1 MTDAGTIRD
10 PRRTPVGDRASTA
23 ARLDELV
30 AALAGCEDADA
41 AIATAIERAVR
52 TTGSA
57 AAAIVGGGEI
67 VASVGLDA
75 EPDPGP
81 AIAAILAGE
90 TGSLAL
96 EAIGRCHATAVTI
109 VDPDLDG
116 LVLARRD
123 GAFDGEE
130 ANLLRGFARVL
141 ALTLRALRTMRSER
155 ALRLESERR
164 GAENERL
171 LESLLERQLLFE
183 RLSRIQS
190 SIVARLAID
199 DVLEAIVDGAAELL
213 SDETVGLRLVD
224 RDDRSRMTL
233 VASRGVAPELLEEI
247 RFGRVGEGAGGQAIL
262 REELV
267 VIDGYDRREEAIPQF
282 AERGLRAAMAAPVRE
297 GDRVVG
303 SLAVA
308 RAKDGHGFTA
318 AERDILVAF
327 AKHASIALTDART
340 VQDAI
345 DQALQ
350 DPLTKLPNR
359 ALLAD
364 RLDTALARAE
374 RHGSEAAILFCDL
387 DQFKNVNDSL
397 GHAAGDELL
406 VAVGRRLFGCIGA
419 EDAVARFGGDE
430 FAVLIDDTSR
440 TDPRE
445 LAERIL
451 RALEEPFAVRG
462 MEVFLAGSIGI
473 ATGGSRSED
482 LLRNADLAM
491 YEAKRRGSGYE
502 RFRPELHAA
511 VVERLALEAELK
523 RAILAGQLDVH
534 YQPIFE
540 LEARRIVAVE
550 ALARWDHPARGALAP
565 ADFIPL
571 AEQTGAIV
579 GLGRFVL
586 DHATRAASRWQREAA
601 AGGDVAVSVN
611 VSLIQLEQGGI
622 VEAVRDVLAGSG
634 IRPGTLTLEL
644 TETAF
649 GSDARRMAAL
659 LQELSDLDVELAID
673 DFGTGFSS
681 LQHLQHFPIDQL
693 KIPKPF
699 VDGLGPAGDDAA
711 LVKAILDIGQSLGL
725 RVVAEGIERP
735 EQLERLR
742 ELGCRYGQGYLLGRP
757 GEAAAIHAA
766 LAGARQA

>member
-1 MTDAGTIRD
+1 MADPKISGAAGRALVSGGWT
-10 PRRTPVGDRASTA
+10 TQQLAEFVG
-23 ARLDELV
+23 
-30 AALAGCEDADA
+30 ALTGIEDGEA
-41 AIATAIERAVR
+41 AIQAAVERAAE
-52 TTGSA
+52 TTESEAG
-57 AAAIVGGGEI
+57 AIVAGGRV
-67 VASVGLDA
+67 VASIGFGAGPVP
-75 EPDPGP
+75 EPEIG
-81 AIAAILAGE
+81 
-90 TGSLAL
+90 
-96 EAIGRCHATAVTI
+96 AIGAGDSVSLEIRGIGQCHATAVPI
-109 VDPDLDG
+109 DDQRLDS
-116 LVLARRD
+116 LVLARH
-123 GAFDGEE
+123 GEPFAGEE
-130 ANLLRGFARVL
+130 SNLLRGIARVL
-141 ALTLRALRTMRSER
+141 SLTLRTIRTMSSER
-155 ALRLESERR
+155 EQRLESERR

-199 DVLEAIVDGAAELL
+199 DVLEAIVEGAAELL
-213 SDETVGLRLVD
+213 SDETVGLRLID

-233 VASRGVAPELLEEI
+233 VASRGIDPELIEKV
-247 RFGRVGEGAGGQAIL
+247 RFGKVGEGVGGQAIL

-267 VIDGYDRREEAIPQF
+267 VIDGHDRRGEAIPYF
-282 AERGLRAAMAAPVRE
+282 AQLGVKSAMAAPVRE
-297 GDRVVG
+297 GDTVVG
-303 SLAVA
+303 SLTVA
-308 RAKDGHGFTA
+308 REKGGHDYTE
-318 AERDILVAF
+318 AEREILVAL

-406 VAVGRRLFGCIGA
+406 VAVGRRLVGCVGA
-419 EDAVARFGGDE
+419 EDTVARFGGDE
-430 FAVLIDDTSR
+430 FAVLVGNTAR
-440 TDPRE
+440 TDPRA
-445 LAERIL
+445 LAGRVL

-462 MEVFLAGSIGI
+462 MEVFLNGSIGI
-473 ATGGSRSED
+473 AAGSSRTED
-482 LLRNADLAM
+482 LLRDADLAM

-502 RFRPELHAA
+502 AFQPEMHAA
-511 VVERLALEAELK
+511 VIERLALEAELK
-523 RAILAGQLDVH
+523 RTILAGQLELH

-540 LEARRIVAVE
+540 LGSRRIVAVE
-550 ALARWDHPARGALAP
+550 ALVRWDHPARGALAP

-571 AEQTGAIV
+571 AEQTGAIIA
-579 GLGRFVL
+579 LGRFVL
-586 DHATRAASRWQREAA
+586 DQATRTAARWQQQAA
-601 AGGDVAVSVN
+601 AGRDVAVSVN

-622 VEAVRDVLAGSG
+622 VDAVREVLAGSG
-634 IRPGTLTLEL
+634 IQPGTLTLEL

-659 LQELSDLDVELAID
+659 LQELSELDVELAID

-699 VDGLGPAGDDAA
+699 VDGLGQTGDDAA
-711 LVKAILDIGQSLGL
+711 LTEAILDIGQSLGL

-735 EQLERLR
+735 EQLERLC

-757 GEAAAIHAA
+757 IDAAAILAA
-766 LAGARQA
+766 LASATEA

>member
-1 MTDAGTIRD
+1 MTD
-10 PRRTPVGDRASTA
+10 PRTTSSADRTLVGGGGWMTQQLAEFVGVLADFE
-23 ARLDELV
+23 DGE
-30 AALAGCEDADA
+30 AALRA
-41 AIATAIERAVR
+41 AIERIAEM
-52 TTGSA
+52 TESEAG
-57 AAAIVGGGEI
+57 AIVAAGAVVASIGFGAEPVPEREIGAI
-67 VASVGLDA
+67 VAGEATTLELHGVG
-75 EPDPGP
+75 GCH
-81 AIAAILAGE
+81 AIAVPIDGP
-90 TGSLAL
+90 G
-96 EAIGRCHATAVTI
+96 
-109 VDPDLDG
+109 LDG
-116 LVLARRD
+116 LVLARY
-123 GAFDGEE
+123 GEPFAGEE
-130 ANLLRGFARVL
+130 LNLLRAAGRVL
-141 ALTLRALRTMRSER
+141 ALTLRTIRTMSSER
-155 ALRLESERR
+155 ELRAESERR
-164 GAENERL
+164 GAENARL
-171 LESLLERQLLFE
+171 LESLLERHLLFE

-213 SDETVGLRLVD
+213 SDETIGLRLVD
-224 RDDRSRMTL
+224 RDDRSRMTV
-233 VASRGVAPELLEEI
+233 VAARGIPPDLLERV
-247 RFGRVGEGAGGQAIL
+247 RFGKVGEGAGGQAIL

-267 VIDGYDRREEAIPQF
+267 VVNDYDRSGIAIPEL
-282 AERGLRAAMAAPVRE
+282 ERVAIKSAMAAPVRE
-297 GDRVVG
+297 GGRVVG

-308 RAKDGHGFTA
+308 RTTSGHEYTE
-318 AERDILVAF
+318 AERDILAAL

-345 DQALQ
+345 DQALE

-364 RLDTALARAE
+364 RLETALTRAE
-374 RHGSEAAILFCDL
+374 RHGTEVAILFCDL

-406 VAVGRRLFGCIGA
+406 VAVGRRLLGCVNAGA
-419 EDAVARFGGDE
+419 TVARLGGDE
-430 FAVLIDDTSR
+430 FAVLVDDTSR
-440 TDPRE
+440 TDLRD

-473 ATGGSRSED
+473 AAGRSRSED

-491 YEAKRRGSGYE
+491 YEAKRRGSGHESY
-502 RFRPELHAA
+502 RPEMHAS
-511 VVERLALEAELK
+511 VLERLALEAELK
-523 RAILAGQLDVH
+523 RTIIAGGLDLR
-534 YQPIFE
+534 YQPIIE
-540 LEARRIVAVE
+540 LESRRISAVE
-550 ALARWDHPARGALAP
+550 ALVRWDHPARGALSP
-565 ADFIPL
+565 AEFIPL
-571 AEQTGAIV
+571 AEQTGAIIA
-579 GLGRFVL
+579 LGRFVL
-586 DHATRAASRWQREAA
+586 DEASRTASRWQRETA
-601 AGGDVAVSVN
+601 AGRDVAVSVN

-622 VEAVRDVLAGSG
+622 IDAVREVLAGSG
-634 IRPGTLTLEL
+634 IRSGTLTLEL

-681 LQHLQHFPIDQL
+681 LQHLQLFPIDQL

-699 VDGLGPAGDDAA
+699 VDGLGLPGDDAA
-711 LVKAILDIGQSLGL
+711 LARAILEIGESLGL

-757 GEAAAIHAA
+757 IDAAAIRAA
-766 LAGARQA
+766 LGRP